1 MKGKSVVSNGGKA
14 VGILLRALLEET
26 IAALFLSGN
35 RGRDFAEEESTNSYD
50 FAENDLTKWIKQA
63 LRGDL
68 YDLLEL
74 PKEQAV
80 AMVSRPRSMAAM
92 QWVCQQLHSPQP
104 M

>member
-50 FAENDLTKWIKQA
+50 FAENESTGSNG
-63 LRGDL
+63 RGGSDI
-68 YDLLEL
+68 DIW
-74 PKEQAV
+74 
-80 AMVSRPRSMAAM
+80 SG
-92 QWVCQQLHSPQP
+92 
-104 M
+104 